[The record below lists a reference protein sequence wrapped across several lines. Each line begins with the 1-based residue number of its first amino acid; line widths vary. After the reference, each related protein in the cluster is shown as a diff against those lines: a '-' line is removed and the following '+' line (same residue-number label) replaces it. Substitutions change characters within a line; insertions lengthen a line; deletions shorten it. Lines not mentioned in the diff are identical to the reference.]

1 MAEDLAQE
9 GDREAARTRAFRL
22 IQNIQAAMPTAAAEL
37 EALFR
42 LADERGWPEV
52 VRAGLYGRAVH
63 AWFRR
68 DGGVRAAVDA
78 LIERSTADDDPVM
91 LALGLAMRSD
101 PGFSGIEPGPT
112 ATSAAAASAAAA
124 AEADLARAVVLLE
137 QAGDGPLERMS
148 GHTACGIALA
158 GRWLFELADEQYAAA
173 LAIGAA
179 RPAGS
184 TDFLVGSVMFNRAE
198 LQLAWASLLYQ
209 LGDRSAV
216 AERWHTWRAAGIAAT
231 SLALPEAWQTELA
244 AHGLLLAALA
254 GRDTGA
260 EAHQRLERLRARQEG
275 ASRAAGHLQLA
286 AALGDAAA
294 GLPGATEA
302 AEEAARAID
311 PAVSPQV
318 HDLALH
324 LAAELEARG
333 GGGAGLRYGRR
344 QLSQHWSSRLG
355 SLGAMQARIHA
366 ERLAAEREI
375 LSRHARLDDL
385 TGVGNRRAL
394 EQYLADIER
403 LGIATVALI
412 LLDVNSFKEVNDRHG
427 HLAGDAVLVRIGRV
441 LERSIRPS
449 DLAVRL
455 GGDEFAVVLA
465 HADLEAAFGRAAAL
479 LEQIDGQSFEDVS
492 PNLAIGLSAG
502 VAAGP
507 PRCMTE
513 LRAQADVAL
522 YRAKA
527 GEGRH
532 VLRSRVARAPES

>member
-1 MAEDLAQE
+1 MAADLARE

-22 IQNIQAAMPTAAAEL
+22 TQNIQAAIPTAAVEL
-37 EALFR
+37 EALTR

-52 VRAGLYGRAVH
+52 ARVGLYGRAIH

-68 DGGVRAAVDA
+68 DGGVGAAVDA
-78 LIERSTADDDPVM
+78 LIERSTADGDPVM

-101 PGFSGIEPGPT
+101 PGFSGFEREP
-112 ATSAAAASAAAA
+112 AAAAG
-124 AEADLARAVVLLE
+124 AETDLARAVVLLE
-137 QAGDGPLERMS
+137 QARDTPLERLS
-148 GHTACGIALA
+148 GHNACGIALA

-179 RPAGS
+179 EPAGS
-184 TDFLVGSVMFNRAE
+184 VDFLLGPVMFNRAE
-198 LQLAWASLLYQ
+198 LQLAWASVLYQ
-209 LGDRSAV
+209 LGDGAGV
-216 AERWHTWRAAGIAAT
+216 AERWRAWRAAGIAA
-231 SLALPEAWQTELA
+231 AACVLPEAWQTELA
-244 AHGLLLAALA
+244 AHGLLLAAIA
-254 GRDTGA
+254 GQGDGG
-260 EAHQRLERLRARQEG
+260 EARQRLERLRARRQG
-275 ASRAAGHLQLA
+275 ASRAACHLQLA

-294 GLPGATEA
+294 GRPGAAQA

-324 LAAELEARG
+324 LAAELEARDA
-333 GGGAGLRYGRR
+333 GGAGLRYGRR
-344 QLSQHWSSRLG
+344 QLSQHWSSRIG
-355 SLGAMQARIHA
+355 SLGAMQARIQA

-394 EQYLADIER
+394 EQYLADVER
-403 LGIATVALI
+403 LGVATVALI

-492 PNLAIGLSAG
+492 PNLVIGLSAG

-507 PRCMTE
+507 PRRMTE
-513 LRAQADVAL
+513 LRAEADVAL

-527 GEGRH
+527 GEGRN
-532 VLRSRVARAPES
+532 VLRSRVARASEP